1 MRTIALRRGLAALLV
16 AALSYGVQ
24 ADEKSANTLR
34 IGYQKYGTLVLLK
47 ARGTLEKRLAE
58 DGVKVQ
64 WTEFPG
70 GPQLLE
76 GLNVGSI
83 DFGVT
88 GETPPVFAQAAGA
101 DLLYVAYEPP
111 APTSEAILL
120 PKDSPIRSVA
130 ELKGRKVAL
139 NKGSNVHYLLVR
151 ALEQAGLKYSD
162 IQPVYLPPADARAA
176 FERHSVDAWVIWDPY
191 QAAAEKQLSARVLV
205 DGRELV
211 DNHQFY
217 LATRTYAQRHPQVL
231 DKLVD
236 EIRQVGDWSRAN
248 PQQVTEQVAPL
259 LGLPADI
266 TLTAVKRQGYG
277 AQLINRQGRQLTLES
292 IAMSLEI
299 FWFLPT
305 HGDGHYL
312 GTTQGARAVDHGY
325 LQQIAQAADR
335 LGFGGVLIPTGRS
348 CEDSWL
354 VAASLIPVTQRL
366 KFLVALRPG
375 IISPTVAA
383 RQAATL
389 DRLSNGRALFNL
401 VTGGDPDELAGDGLH
416 LSHAERYEAS
426 VEFTRIWRRVLE
438 GETVDYAGKHIQVK
452 GAKLLYP
459 PLQQPRPPLYFGG
472 SSEAAQDL
480 AAEQVELYLTWGEPP
495 AAVAEKIAQVR
506 EKAARQGRQVRFGI
520 RLHVIVRETSEEAWQ
535 AADRLIAHLD
545 DDTIARAQASLA
557 RFDSVGQQRMAA
569 LHGGSRDNLEVSP
582 NLWAGVGLVRGG
594 AGTALVGDGPTVAA
608 RVREYAEL
616 GIDTFIFS
624 GYPHLEE
631 SYRVAELLFPHLDV
645 QRPAQPEG
653 RGYVSPFGEMV
664 ANDILPRQA
673 AQS

>member
-1 MRTIALRRGLAALLV
+1 M
-16 AALSYGVQ
+16 
-24 ADEKSANTLR
+24 
-34 IGYQKYGTLVLLK
+34 
-47 ARGTLEKRLAE
+47 
-58 DGVKVQ
+58 
-64 WTEFPG
+64 
-70 GPQLLE
+70 
-76 GLNVGSI
+76 NV
-83 DFGVT
+83 
-88 GETPPVFAQAAGA
+88 
-101 DLLYVAYEPP
+101 
-111 APTSEAILL
+111 
-120 PKDSPIRSVA
+120 
-130 ELKGRKVAL
+130 
-139 NKGSNVHYLLVR
+139 
-151 ALEQAGLKYSD
+151 
-162 IQPVYLPPADARAA
+162 
-176 FERHSVDAWVIWDPY
+176 
-191 QAAAEKQLSARVLV
+191 
-205 DGRELV
+205 
-211 DNHQFY
+211 
-217 LATRTYAQRHPQVL
+217 
-231 DKLVD
+231 
-236 EIRQVGDWSRAN
+236 
-248 PQQVTEQVAPL
+248 
-259 LGLPADI
+259 
-266 TLTAVKRQGYG
+266 
-277 AQLINRQGRQLTLES
+277 
-292 IAMSLEI
+292 

-305 HGDGHYL
+305 HGDGHFL
-312 GTTQGARAVDHGY
+312 GTSQGARPVSLPY
-325 LQQIAQAADR
+325 LKQVAQAADS
-335 LGFGGVLIPTGRS
+335 LGYHGVLIPTGRS
-348 CEDSWL
+348 CEDSWV
-354 VAASLIPVTQRL
+354 VASALAPLTERL
-366 KFLVALRPG
+366 RFLVAIRPG
-375 IISPTVAA
+375 IVSPTVSA
-383 RQAATL
+383 RMAATL
-389 DRLSNGRALFNL
+389 DRLSGGRLLINV
-401 VTGGDPDELAGDGLH
+401 VTGGDPDENRGDGIH
-416 LSHAERYEAS
+416 LGHAERYE
-426 VEFTRIWRRVLE
+426 VTDEFLRVWRRVLQ
-438 GETVDYAGKHIQVK
+438 GEAVDFHGKHIHVEN
-452 GAKLLYP
+452 AKALYP
-459 PLQQPRPPLYFGG
+459 PLQRPYPPLYFGG